1 MTMGGA
7 RGLSAD
13 QLLSAVGLES
23 PLRPEAPGMFDD
35 PPPPLPTPPT
45 TEPLT
50 LKPLNWNSRERGG
63 VSTFNKLGT
72 TDEGGE
78 HGRRTQVAIR
88 KEGGQREE

>member
-35 PPPPLPTPPT
+35 TPPTLPTPPT

-50 LKPLNWNSRERGG
+50 LKPLNWNSRGG
-63 VSTFNKLGT
+63 GGSTFNKLGT